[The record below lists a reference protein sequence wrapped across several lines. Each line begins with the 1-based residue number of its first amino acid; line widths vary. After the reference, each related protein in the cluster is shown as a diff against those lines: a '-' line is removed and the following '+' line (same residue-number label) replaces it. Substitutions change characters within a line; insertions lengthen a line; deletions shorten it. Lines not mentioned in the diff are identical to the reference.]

1 MRVGVIGCGYWGSKH
16 VRVLHAI
23 PDVTQ
28 VVAIDRVQDRLSSLK
43 QVFPHLT
50 TFSDLEPA
58 LDYVDAVVIAT
69 PPRTHATLAMT
80 AMSYGKSVLVEKPLA
95 TRTADARRMVREA
108 AERSLILMTGHTFE
122 HNAAVWK
129 LRDLVRGGELGR
141 ICYLDSARL
150 NLGLYQSDV
159 NVVWDLAPHD
169 VSIFNY
175 VLGAVPESVQ
185 AWGSRHGHSLLE
197 DVAYLRLMYRD
208 PDVTA
213 NIHVSWLDPC
223 KVRRTTVVGS
233 SKMAVYND
241 LSSDQPIRVF
251 DKGVVA
257 PPDDGN
263 LQDPP
268 MSYRYGEIRAPYVM
282 SEEPLSVQDREFV
295 SCVLRGEQPS
305 TDGNNGL
312 SVVQVLECAD
322 RSLPTGLPVRLD
334 DLEEVDEAEEQ
345 HSRLARVS

>member
-1 MRVGVIGCGYWGSKH
+1 LRVGVIGCGYWGSKH

-28 VVAIDRVQDRLSSLK
+28 VVAIDRDQDRLSSLK

-108 AERSLILMTGHTFE
+108 AERSLILMAGHTFE

-175 VLGAVPESVQ
+175 VLGAVP
-185 AWGSRHGHSLLE
+185 
-197 DVAYLRLMYRD
+197 
-208 PDVTA
+208 
-213 NIHVSWLDPC
+213 
-223 KVRRTTVVGS
+223 
-233 SKMAVYND
+233 
-241 LSSDQPIRVF
+241 
-251 DKGVVA
+251 
-257 PPDDGN
+257 
-263 LQDPP
+263 
-268 MSYRYGEIRAPYVM
+268 
-282 SEEPLSVQDREFV
+282 
-295 SCVLRGEQPS
+295 
-305 TDGNNGL
+305 
-312 SVVQVLECAD
+312 
-322 RSLPTGLPVRLD
+322 
-334 DLEEVDEAEEQ
+334 
-345 HSRLARVS
+345 